1 MNDESESAGTR
12 TRDALVA
19 SGIHLFGQR
28 GYEGTSTRAI
38 AAHAGANIAAIA
50 YHFGGKAGLRAACG
64 AIIAERLGAVVRVE
78 VDADLAPDA
87 AASRLEAAVRAIV
100 GFLMLE
106 PQANDIA
113 AFMLREINHPG
124 VVLDRVYSAMLE
136 PRHRD
141 LCRLW
146 ACATGGDAESAATKL
161 AVFAMIGQAV
171 YFRLGQPVILRRMDW
186 QTVDAD
192 GARAIADLLARN
204 LHSAIAAE
212 RRRLP

>member
-1 MNDESESAGTR
+1 MNDESDSGGAR

-19 SGIHLFGQR
+19 SGICLFGQH

-64 AIIAERLGAVVRVE
+64 AMIAERLGTVVRVD
-78 VDADLAPDA
+78 VDGDLSPEA
-87 AASRLEAAVRAIV
+87 AAARLEAAVRAMV

-113 AFMLREINHPG
+113 AFMLREISQPG
-124 VVLDRVYSAMLE
+124 VVLDQVYSTMLA
-136 PRHRD
+136 PRHHD

-146 ACATGGDAESAATKL
+146 ARATGGDPESAASRL
-161 AVFAMIGQAV
+161 AVFAMIGQVV

-186 QTVDAD
+186 QAVDAD

-204 LHSAIAAE
+204 LHAAIAAE
-212 RRRLP
+212 RRRDP

>member
-1 MNDESESAGTR
+1 MTNSESAGTR

-19 SGIHLFGQR
+19 SGIHLFGQH

-64 AIIAERLGAVVRVE
+64 AMIAQRLGAVVRVE
-78 VDADLAPDA
+78 VDGDLTPA
-87 AASRLEAAVRAIV
+87 AAAARLEAAIRAIV

-113 AFMLREINHPG
+113 AFMLREISQPG
-124 VVLDRVYSAMLE
+124 VVLDQVYSTMLE
-136 PRHRD
+136 PRHHD

-146 ACATGGDAESAATKL
+146 ACATGGDPESAATRL
-161 AVFAMIGQAV
+161 AVFAMIGQVV

-186 QTVDAD
+186 QRIDQD
-192 GARAIADLLARN
+192 GAGAIADLLARN
-204 LHSAIAAE
+204 LHAAIAAE